1 MTLILACG
9 SMCCLVAAMFTDA
22 TTYRIPNALSLAVA
36 AGALLNALLTGDPA
50 LLGWRQALLLF
61 AVSLCLYSRNI
72 MGGGDVKLLAA
83 CALWL
88 PDHMGTFLFVTAC
101 SGGLLALLY
110 CARGLFKG
118 RRPSVIPYGVAI
130 GIGGLAG
137 LWNIVSP
144 ALIG

>member
-36 AGALLNALLTGDPA
+36 AGALLKRADRDPA

-61 AVSLCLYSRNI
+61 AVSLCLYSRNV